1 MSARNHFLLFLTVS
15 LLSGTVQL
23 TGNTEM
29 NKQDLQMI
37 NSPGLQGDLDQT
49 AKMVLKAV
57 KDGEL
62 TGEVKFDIFA
72 IPQSDPVLDK
82 AKEAARRFAEIKE
95 KLRGCGLKVGITVQ
109 FVLHGDRGCTVSDPK
124 KYPRCID
131 LKGEPTRRICPFGKN
146 IQKYTY
152 DIFRIFAQTH
162 PDMID
167 MDEDIRV
174 ESKREC
180 FCPEHMKHFNA
191 LKGGKAMTREE
202 LVPLLQSPGKE
213 NAKIKEL
220 WHQTIVDSV
229 VEVAKAARAGIDSV
243 DPEIPCYNKIIAS
256 ELSIAIPVTKVLAG
270 KHSIVARVNNSFYGV
285 KNMEFLPSRMLGT
298 AYQAYYLRQAGAQ
311 RIRSESDACPQT
323 RFACSAR
330 KLHSQMTGSV
340 LTGVD
345 DLEMRDMNPPED
357 RAHYSESHSR
367 HAGFY
372 RTLAK
377 WCKEVEW
384 QGFSIPFPKELRSCW
399 DFENCDAQNHWF
411 FGGEFCGRLGF
422 PTRLGNQD
430 GVMLISDQVID
441 AFSDDEVKTMLGK
454 AVVLTGEA
462 AMRLQKRGFGKELG
476 VTLSE
481 DKIRV
486 DGMFF
491 SNDASWNGKVAGK
504 RGRINNGRLIFKTL
518 KPGPK
523 TEIIGNYFTIPHSFS
538 SEYKMFAPS
547 ETAFKNELGGTV
559 IVMADSYFES
569 DFFHKCAM
577 INLDRKEQFATW
589 YHKLTGEKLVYA
601 AGNYDCWIRRGKFAD
616 GKREMVSVI
625 NLNCDPMLALVLAN
639 MGSVSKVEKLMPD
652 GTLKETSFKVL
663 EDGSLRISGRHEI
676 LDPSVYLI
684 TK

>member
-1 MSARNHFLLFLTVS
+1 MLPYKKFNHLLISALLLGAF
-15 LLSGTVQL
+15 QL
-23 TGNTEM
+23 TGNTDM
-29 NKQDLQMI
+29 NKQYLDMI

-109 FVLHGDRGCTVSDPK
+109 FVLHGDRGWTVSDTEK
-124 KYPRCID
+124 FPRCID

-162 PDMID
+162 PDMLD
-167 MDEDIRV
+167 MDEDIRL
-174 ESKREC
+174 EKRKEC

-191 LKGGKAMTREE
+191 LKGGKPMTREE

-213 NAKIKEL
+213 NTKIKEL

-229 VEVAKAARAGIDSV
+229 VELAKAARAGIDSV
-243 DPEIPCYNKIIAS
+243 DPNIPCYNKIIGS
-256 ELSIAIPVTKVLAG
+256 ELSIALPVTKALAG
-270 KHSIVARVNNSFYGV
+270 KHPVIARVNNGFYGV
-285 KNMEFLPSRMLGT
+285 KNFEWLPSAMLAA
-298 AYQAYYLRQAGAQ
+298 AYQVYYLRQAGAK

-323 RFACSAR
+323 RFACSSR
-330 KLHSQMTGSV
+330 KLHAQMTGSI
-340 LTGVD
+340 LAGVD
-345 DLEMRDMNPPED
+345 DLEMRDMNPPAE
-357 RAHYSESHSR
+357 RGHYSRSHSR
-367 HAGFY
+367 NAGFY

-377 WCKEVEW
+377 WCGEVEW
-384 QGFSIPFPKELRSCW
+384 QGFSIPFPKKLRSCW
-399 DFENCDAQNHWF
+399 DFEFCEVKDHFF

-422 PTRLGNQD
+422 PIRIGNQD
-430 GVMLISDQVID
+430 GVMMVSDQAID
-441 AFSDDEVKTMLGK
+441 SFSDSEVKAMLGK
-454 AVVLTGEA
+454 SLILTGEA

-481 DKIRV
+481 DNIRV

-518 KPGPK
+518 KPGPN
-523 TEIIGNYFTIPHSFS
+523 TEILGHFFTIPHFFS
-538 SEYKMFAPS
+538 TQYKKAAPS
-547 ETAFKNELGGTV
+547 ETAFKNKLGGTV
-559 IVMADSYFES
+559 VVMADSYFES

-577 INLDRKEQFATW
+577 INLDRKEQFANW

-601 AGNYDCWIRRGKFAD
+601 AGNYDCWIRYGKFSD

-625 NLNCDPMLALVLAN
+625 NLNLDPMPALVLAN

-652 GTLKETSFKVL
+652 GSLKKVPFKVL
-663 EDGSLRISGRHEI
+663 QNGSLRISGRHEI
-676 LDPSVYLI
+676 LDPAVYLI